1 MRYVIADEDKVKFVH
16 FDGKFKYVKDAAKE
30 HNAAAAINFGFF
42 SMSAN
47 HPVGSYPV
55 GWLS

>member
-30 HNAAAAINFGFF
+30 HNAVAATGVLFTALNFF
-42 SMSAN
+42 
-47 HPVGSYPV
+47 
-55 GWLS
+55 LK

>member
-55 GWLS
+55 G